1 MKINMQNW
9 AQEIIDAPDR
19 RVLPV
24 LYFPCLTLTGDGIV
38 DTVKDGKKMARNMK
52 AVIDK
57 FPKTIAAITGMDLT
71 VDTEAFGA
79 KVVFKDT
86 EAPSIPDAPLKPG
99 DIDALKAP
107 DVHSGRVDIFLDA
120 VKEAQNLITDRPV
133 LGGQLGPFSLAANL
147 VNIQTVLMMTI
158 NDKER
163 LHKLVDTATEFLIAR
178 AKEYKKAGANGILLA
193 EPTAGLLS
201 PKVCAEYSDQ
211 YVKRI
216 VDSVQDDYFFVILHD
231 CGNVKKM
238 GGQMHDTGAK
248 GLHFGNAV
256 KMTDIL
262 PQVPSDCLVFGN
274 IDPTT
279 EFCQGTP
286 EHIRQSTLALLDAM
300 KEYPHFVLSS
310 GCDIPPKTPVENIEA
325 FYSACEEYNS
335 ANA

>member
-1 MKINMQNW
+1 MKINMDNW
-9 AQEIIDAPDR
+9 SQEIIDAPDR

-24 LYFPCLTLTGDGIV
+24 LYFPCLSLTGDGIIE
-38 DTVKDGKKMARNMK
+38 TVNDGKKMAQNMAAIVK
-52 AVIDK
+52 K
-57 FPKTIAAITGMDLT
+57 FPKMIAAITGMDLT

-86 EAPSIPDAPLKPG
+86 EAPSIPNAPLKPD
-99 DIDALKAP
+99 DIDSLTVP
-107 DVHSGRVDIFLDA
+107 DVHSGRVDVFLDA
-120 VKEAQNLITDRPV
+120 VVEAQKLITDRPV
-133 LGGQLGPFSLAANL
+133 MGGQLGPFSLAANL
-147 VNIQTVLMMTI
+147 VDIQTVLMMTI

-178 AKEYKKAGANGILLA
+178 AKAYKAAGANGILLA
-193 EPTAGLLS
+193 EPTAGLLA

-216 VDSVQDDYFFVILHD
+216 VDEVQDSYFYVILHD

-238 GGQMHDTGAK
+238 GGQMHGTGAK

-256 KMTDIL
+256 KMIDIL
-262 PQVPSDCLVFGN
+262 PQVPADCLVFGN

-286 EHIRQSTLALLDAM
+286 EHIKESSLALL
-300 KEYPHFVLSS
+300 KEMEQYPHFVLSS
-310 GCDIPPKTPVENIEA
+310 GCDIPPKTPMENIEA
-325 FYSACEEYNS
+325 FFNACEEYNS
-335 ANA
+335 SAG